1 MLMNTFSFFALTVS
15 LTAHADSLPKLK
27 LTDVTVSGVSS
38 GAFMAVQL
46 GTAFSKTISGVG
58 SVAGGIYW
66 CAEGDARRSQAVCMA
81 HPEEVKPAS
90 ALKKAK
96 ELAGSGAID
105 PLEGVAKQKV
115 FVYTGTKD
123 TVILPP
129 SADKLAE
136 FYRALGVAD
145 DALRLEKTLAAGHG
159 FPTRAKGVDCGKSMP
174 PWLNKC
180 GFDGAGEI
188 LRHLLGKLA
197 PRGKMVAAS
206 LRAFS
211 QAGFGDEKTP
221 LHKEGWVYVPAAC
234 AKGEACR
241 LHVALHGCL
250 MSPDFIQDKFV
261 KDAGYNE
268 WAETNRIVVLYP
280 QSAKL
285 APLNPYACWDWFG
298 FTGPGYVEKT
308 GAQMSAI
315 RKMIE
320 ALGAR

>member
-1 MLMNTFSFFALTVS
+1 MLKLS
-15 LTAHADSLPKLK
+15 LSLLLLVPAVTARADSLPKLNISS
-27 LTDVTVSGVSS
+27 VTVSGVSS

-66 CAEGDARRSQAVCMA
+66 CAEGDAKRSQTVCMQ
-81 HPEEVKPAS
+81 HPEEVKPA
-90 ALKKAK
+90 APLKKAK
-96 ELAGSGAID
+96 ELALSGAID

-129 SADKLAE
+129 AAGKLAE
-136 FYRALGVAD
+136 FYRALGVAE
-145 DALRLEKTLAAGHG
+145 DALRVDRSLAAGHG

-174 PWLNKC
+174 PWINKC

-188 LRHLLGKLA
+188 LRHLLGKLE
-197 PRGKMVAAS
+197 PRGKMVAAN

-211 QAGFGDEKTP
+211 QAAFGDEKTP

-234 AKGEACR
+234 AKGEPCR

-268 WAETNRIVVLYP
+268 WAETNRLVVLYP

-298 FTGPGYVEKT
+298 FTGRNYVARD
-308 GAQMSAI
+308 GAQMAALK
-315 RKMIE
+315 RMIE